1 MFSQLLNPFLTSPII
16 IHDVYLPVPSK
27 VTERS
32 ILLGSI
38 DYRSDIVEC
47 RRLSDWRRRLLLP
60 PSLPPPTDSNT
71 DSDEARVICS
81 YTASEWL
88 TTGLGET
95 VVHSSHK
102 QLVAVIAADVTSDWL
117 YNRDC
122 CCWYVRPALYKCLMR
137 LCPTWPNDYAVC
149 KHATATRSGISSLS
163 LTL

>member
-60 PSLPPPTDSNT
+60 PPTDSNT

-81 YTASEWL
+81 YTASE
-88 TTGLGET
+88 
-95 VVHSSHK
+95 
-102 QLVAVIAADVTSDWL
+102 
-117 YNRDC
+117 
-122 CCWYVRPALYKCLMR
+122 
-137 LCPTWPNDYAVC
+137 
-149 KHATATRSGISSLS
+149 
-163 LTL
+163 